1 MVKKNLLLNGMAL
14 LMCLFLFAGVSAQ
27 TEQTASRE
35 FTTVGTTE
43 WSLPTNVHVTG
54 VTIEAIGGGGAGGYV
69 EKPGTWNFNFQ
80 AAGGGSGAAYA
91 KSTLTD
97 FSQGE
102 TFTIT
107 VGAGGTN
114 VDGNTVHG
122 GNSVVSSNGTNWVV
136 AAGGMSVTGTNTV
149 EGAQAQAATV
159 STGNVLVNI
168 GGNGSNSFGSD
179 EFGFDVTASGAGGGA
194 GGSTSAGGDAVH
206 ATSGNPGDGGAGGG
220 GDAGAGHD
228 GSGTWNSWP
237 GDALAGS
244 NYGGGGAGAWCT
256 GEATGLIPNKGNG
269 GAGAQGLVRIT
280 YTYLS
285 EAVEI
290 EDAEATVC
298 SGAEYDIALD
308 VIATGFEL
316 TADNFTVL
324 FGDPGYDIAMEG
336 GAIYYSNAD
345 SKWHF
350 KGIIHNLTNTTQTN
364 SHITIKVTTPN
375 EVMTDE
381 ANITLTVYG
390 KLDGGL
396 IEDDQFVC
404 QDQEIQVIYG
414 DGTPV
419 GSRNTAEA
427 SGGSGSGTYQWYVY
441 DIDHPAGYNPI
452 SGANAANYTPIE
464 EGAFYFRRAYVDA
477 TCGTVYAK
485 DNGGWGYLYLV
496 TVNPVNLSLTG
507 ASEDTICSN
516 SNYYHMISYNASSP
530 AWNVYNADSYYQK
543 STDKGSTWEDV
554 HFVAG
559 GPYSYYDINLTPAD
573 FSAGDDIWYR
583 VAIKFGDCDSI
594 PSNGIHKLHIKEIP
608 DYTDQFEDLEITLWY
623 GACDTAIA
631 VPELT
636 PTPASITRAD
646 NYGDRLV
653 PGEYEL
659 KWNVIADNCNIP
671 VEYTQNVTVEF
682 PECGTLEVPMTVTDA
697 DGKEYQTIR
706 IGCDCWFA
714 ENLRT
719 NAPDAAYYDDDD
731 ANEAFGK
738 LYTWADA
745 VGVNNEEQSTMLGTT
760 FIQGI
765 CPEGWAIPSV
775 AQYNTMLAKAGGTT
789 ASIMSDEESAWLPG
803 YAGTNASG
811 FGAMGAGY
819 YESLQY
825 QRQLGYTY
833 FWTSDLNVNNSN
845 VAKVMELRCG
855 CDEFT
860 CKEKSKEDKVSVRC
874 VRVSEGEP
882 ATFTCGTSKMKD
894 ADGNEYGTVL
904 IGTQCWTKTN
914 LRVAPA
920 GATDEFASG
929 NNSETEAYYYV
940 DPSVDAS
947 VYGYYYNRPA
957 AMLACPTGWHLPTT
971 EEWIIMEQSQTTMDV
986 SGTEEGW
993 YGDFAGKLVGGNDW
1007 QSSTEPN
1014 APGNYDYAD
1023 RNTSGFSA
1031 VPAGYWWA
1039 HLQGVGTRTDF
1050 WTSSEVG
1057 GLYWVH
1063 FIENGSSAVS
1073 RYTDIGSFG
1082 NSVRCLKDAE

>member
-1 MVKKNLLLNGMAL
+1 MAL

-69 EKPGTWNFNFQ
+69 EKPGTWNINFQ

-168 GGNGSNSFGSD
+168 GGNGGNSFGSD

-237 GDALAGS
+237 GNALAGF

-256 GEATGLIPNKGNG
+256 GDVIGFIPNKGNG

-316 TADNFTVL
+316 TANNFVVL
-324 FGDPGYDIAMEG
+324 FGDPGYNIAMEG
-336 GAIYYSNAD
+336 GSIYYNNAD

-364 SHITIKVTTPN
+364 NHISIKVTTPD

-390 KLDGGL
+390 NLDGGV
-396 IEDDQFVC
+396 IAEGQFVC
-404 QDQEIQVIYG
+404 QDHQIQVIQG
-414 DGTPV
+414 DGSVVNGVTTAPV
-419 GSRNTAEA
+419 
-427 SGGSGSGTYQWYVY
+427 SGGSGDGTYAWYREFYTGGTSGQV
-441 DIDHPAGYNPI
+441 
-452 SGANAANYTPIE
+452 SGANTENYIPSDGET
-464 EGAFYFRRAYVDA
+464 GDYFLIRVYKDNV
-477 TCGTVYAK
+477 CGTEVSS
-485 DNGGWGYLYLV
+485 NELEV
-496 TVNPVNLSLTG
+496 TTVDPFVQDPF
-507 ASEDTICSN
+507 EYDPDTICSN
-516 SNYYHMISYNASSP
+516 ESKTITLAVTNTSSP
-530 AWNVYNADSYYQK
+530 AWDEFNAYFFDWSIYWQK
-543 STDKGSTWEDV
+543 STDKGATWENLV
-554 HFVAG
+554 SAQSISNGLEYEV
-559 GPYSYYDINLTPAD
+559 NLTPAD

-583 VAIKFGDCDSI
+583 YALKPETCDSI
-594 PSNGIHKLHIKEIP
+594 PSNGVYMLHVKDLP

-631 VPELT
+631 VPELI

-659 KWNVIADNCNIP
+659 RWNVIADDCNIP
-671 VEYTQNVTVEF
+671 VEYAQNVTVEF
-682 PECGTLEVPMTVTDA
+682 PECGTLEEPKTVFDA

-745 VGVNNEEQSTMLGTT
+745 VGVNNEEHSTMLGTT

-775 AQYNTMLAKAGGTT
+775 AQYNTMLAKAGG
-789 ASIMSDEESAWLPG
+789 AQAIMSDEESAWLPG

-860 CKEKSKEDKVSVRC
+860 CREKSKEDKVSVRC

-920 GATDEFASG
+920 GATNEFASG

-957 AMLACPTGWHLPTT
+957 AMLACPAGWHLPTT

-1031 VPAGYWWA
+1031 VPAGYWWE

>member
-1 MVKKNLLLNGMAL
+1 MS
-14 LMCLFLFAGVSAQ
+14 FLS
-27 TEQTASRE
+27 
-35 FTTVGTTE
+35 
-43 WSLPTNVHVTG
+43 PVTWTG
-54 VTIEAIGGGGAGGYV
+54 SWGY
-69 EKPGTWNFNFQ
+69 
-80 AAGGGSGAAYA
+80 S
-91 KSTLTD
+91 
-97 FSQGE
+97 
-102 TFTIT
+102 
-107 VGAGGTN
+107 
-114 VDGNTVHG
+114 
-122 GNSVVSSNGTNWVV
+122 
-136 AAGGMSVTGTNTV
+136 
-149 EGAQAQAATV
+149 
-159 STGNVLVNI
+159 
-168 GGNGSNSFGSD
+168 
-179 EFGFDVTASGAGGGA
+179 
-194 GGSTSAGGDAVH
+194 
-206 ATSGNPGDGGAGGG
+206 
-220 GDAGAGHD
+220 
-228 GSGTWNSWP
+228 
-237 GDALAGS
+237 
-244 NYGGGGAGAWCT
+244 
-256 GEATGLIPNKGNG
+256 
-269 GAGAQGLVRIT
+269 
-280 YTYLS
+280 
-285 EAVEI
+285 
-290 EDAEATVC
+290 
-298 SGAEYDIALD
+298 
-308 VIATGFEL
+308 
-316 TADNFTVL
+316 
-324 FGDPGYDIAMEG
+324 
-336 GAIYYSNAD
+336 
-345 SKWHF
+345 
-350 KGIIHNLTNTTQTN
+350 
-364 SHITIKVTTPN
+364 
-375 EVMTDE
+375 
-381 ANITLTVYG
+381 
-390 KLDGGL
+390 
-396 IEDDQFVC
+396 
-404 QDQEIQVIYG
+404 
-414 DGTPV
+414 
-419 GSRNTAEA
+419 
-427 SGGSGSGTYQWYVY
+427 
-441 DIDHPAGYNPI
+441 DIDFN
-452 SGANAANYTPIE
+452 
-464 EGAFYFRRAYVDA
+464 
-477 TCGTVYAK
+477 
-485 DNGGWGYLYLV
+485 
-496 TVNPVNLSLTG
+496 
-507 ASEDTICSN
+507 
-516 SNYYHMISYNASSP
+516 
-530 AWNVYNADSYYQK
+530 WNIYWQK
-543 STDKGSTWEDV
+543 STDKGATWENLTGLV
-554 HFVAG
+554 WETYHV
-559 GPYSYYDINLTPAD
+559 NLTPSD
-573 FSAGDDIWYR
+573 FSDGDDIWYR
-583 VAIKFGDCDSI
+583 AALKINDCDSV
-594 PSNGIHKLHIKEIP
+594 PSNDIYKLHVKEVP
-608 DYTDQFEDLEITLWY
+608 DYTEQFEDVEITLWY
-623 GACDTAIA
+623 GACDTSI
-631 VPELT
+631 VELVPPELT

-646 NYGDRLV
+646 NYGNRLA
-653 PGEYEL
+653 PGEYVL
-659 KWNVIADNCNIP
+659 VWSVIADDCNIP
-671 VEYTQNVTVEF
+671 VEYNQNVKVEF

-745 VGVNNEEQSTMLGTT
+745 VGVNNEEHSTMLGTT

-775 AQYNTMLAKAGGTT
+775 AQYNTMLAKAGG
-789 ASIMSDEESAWLPG
+789 AQAIMSDEESAWLPG
-803 YAGTNASG
+803 YAGTNTSG

-894 ADGNEYGTVL
+894 ADGNEYETVL

-957 AMLACPTGWHLPTT
+957 AMLACPAGWHLPTT

-1063 FIENGSSAVS
+1063 FIENGNSAVS